1 VPRIQDYLILFLV
14 NKLQVLCETCVN
26 MREGL
31 AMLILTR
38 RVGESIMIGDN
49 IEIIVSNI
57 KGRQAQVSI
66 TAPDEIKIYR
76 KEIYRK
82 VRKQQAVKSSLEV
95 QVD

>member
-1 VPRIQDYLILFLV
+1 
-14 NKLQVLCETCVN
+14 